1 MQKELIQLNI
11 KKANNPVKKWGRDLK
26 RHFSKEGIQ
35 MANKYIKRWSTS
47 LIIQFSSVWFS
58 RSVTSNSL

>member
-1 MQKELIQLNI
+1 MLKELIQLNI
-11 KKANNPVKKWGRDLK
+11 EKANNPVKKWGRDLK

-35 MANKYIKRWSTS
+35 MANKYLKRRSTS
-47 LIIQFSSVWFS
+47 LIIQFSSVCFS